1 MAREGGSS
9 DTDGDGDG
17 RDLADVLLPSDRLKR
32 RVRAGEITELRRSE
46 QYAAEGDSFELDGA
60 TFEVVAVE
68 RDRLGELTEADA
80 RRMGAEDLDA
90 YRERLERAHPNY
102 EWDPDA
108 ETVCHRFER
117 VD

>member
-1 MAREGGSS
+1 MAQEGGSN
-9 DTDGDGDG
+9 DAGGEE
-17 RDLADVLLPSDRLKR
+17 RDLADVLLPRDRLKR
-32 RVRAGEITELRRSE
+32 RVREGEMTELRRSE
-46 QYAAEGDSFELDGA
+46 QYAAEGDSFEVDGA

-68 RDRLGELTEADA
+68 RDRLGDLTEADV

-90 YRERLERAHPNY
+90 YRERLQRIHPNY

>member
-1 MAREGGSS
+1 MAQEGGSS
-9 DTDGDGDG
+9 GAEGEDGP
-17 RDLADVLLPSDRLKR
+17 DLADVLLPSDRLQR
-32 RVRAGEITELRRSE
+32 RVREGEITELRRSE
-46 QYAAEGDSFELDGA
+46 PYAAEGDRFEIDGA

-68 RDRLGELTEADA
+68 RDRLGDLTEADA

-90 YRERLERAHPNY
+90 YRERLRQVHPNY
-102 EWDPDA
+102 EWDADA